1 HTTSGRTG
9 TFELPSANCECA
21 NCEQIGLTRYLVDF
35 SPKSQVVVS
44 CGKSFTTTYQKQFW
58 GRLVSADTVLT
69 CYHQS
74 ILC

>member
-1 HTTSGRTG
+1 
-9 TFELPSANCECA
+9 TFELPSA
-21 NCEQIGLTRYLVDF
+21 NCEQIGLTRYLVNF

-69 CYHQS
+69 CDHS
-74 ILC
+74 SDSVLTKCRL

>member
-1 HTTSGRTG
+1 
-9 TFELPSANCECA
+9 
-21 NCEQIGLTRYLVDF
+21 VDF

-69 CYHQS
+69 CDHQS
-74 ILC
+74 ILCWKNVGFSVS